1 VAVKAESRLSRDYIC
16 TESSTPSRDTPRAMS
31 EENVKVVRR
40 AAEAMIAGDAA
51 TALGALDPDVEW
63 HATVG
68 GIDEG
73 RVYRGPEEVA
83 KAFADYFETW
93 ERIELHAEDYLDAGG
108 ENVVVLWHEVAKG
121 RESGVVVET
130 DTGTV
135 NTVRN
140 GKIVQVRSYMDRAEA
155 LRVAGLS
162 A

>member
-1 VAVKAESRLSRDYIC
+1 
-16 TESSTPSRDTPRAMS
+16 MS
-31 EENVKVVRR
+31 EENVETMRR
-40 AAEAMIAGDAA
+40 AAEAMISGDAA
-51 TALGALDPDVEW
+51 TALDSLDPEIEW

-93 ERIELHAEDYLDAGG
+93 ERIELRADEFLDAGG
-108 ENVVVLWHEVAKG
+108 EEVVVLWHEVAKG
-121 RESGVVVET
+121 RKSGAVVET

-135 NTVRN
+135 NTIRN
-140 GKIVQVRSYMDRAEA
+140 GRIVRVRSYMDRAEA

-162 A
+162 N